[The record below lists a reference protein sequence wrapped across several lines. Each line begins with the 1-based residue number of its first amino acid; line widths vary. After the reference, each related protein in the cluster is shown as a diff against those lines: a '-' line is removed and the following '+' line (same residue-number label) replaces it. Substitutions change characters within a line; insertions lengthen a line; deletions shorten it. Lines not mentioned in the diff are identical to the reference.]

1 MSLGTGDS
9 WLHREGSIDATDF
22 VLGWA
27 YPIAVVV
34 LVGIGSFSLFGYSMS
49 DVLWS
54 ATGAE
59 VTVAWL
65 VALLCL
71 GGAWATNRAGEGF
84 DDLDMIE
91 QGAAGGAALLMIG
104 IPFVPA
110 LNDLVLSSDSIGAV
124 AGMILTGAYAL
135 LAYY

>member
-1 MSLGTGDS
+1 M
-9 WLHREGSIDATDF
+9 HREGSIDVTDF

-34 LVGIGSFSLFGYSMS
+34 LVGIGQFSLFGYSMS

-59 VTVAWL
+59 VTIAWV
-65 VALLCL
+65 VALVCL
-71 GGAWATNRAGEGF
+71 VGAWATNRANQSL
-84 DDLDMIE
+84 DDMDEIE
-91 QGAAGGAALLMIG
+91 QAAAGGAALLMIG

-110 LNDLVLSSDSIGAV
+110 LNNLVMSSQTVGAV